1 LKILVYT
8 YKLDKMDIERMNALE
23 RASEGILRELWV
35 ATTEIKKLKEMN
47 HACMN
52 MIDYQKMEAKRLMQ
66 IIESQNIEIAMMRCK
81 L

>member
-1 LKILVYT
+1 MENDDRI
-8 YKLDKMDIERMNALE
+8 YKLE

-35 ATTEIKKLKEMN
+35 ATNEIRHLKEMN

-52 MIDYQKMEAKRLMQ
+52 MIEYQKIEAKRLMD
-66 IIESQNIEIAMMRCK
+66 IIETQNIELSMMRCK

>member
-1 LKILVYT
+1 
-8 YKLDKMDIERMNALE
+8 MDIDRMNALE

-47 HACMN
+47 HACLN
-52 MIDYQKMEAKRLMQ
+52 MIEHQKIEAKRLME
-66 IIESQNIEIAMMRCK
+66 IIETQNIEIAMIRCR

>member
-1 LKILVYT
+1 MN
-8 YKLDKMDIERMNALE
+8 LDRVQQLE

-35 ATTEIKKLKEMN
+35 ATTQIRQLKETN

-52 MIDYQKMEAKRLMQ
+52 MIESQKIEAKRLME
-66 IIESQNIEIAMMRCK
+66 IIETQNIEMSMMRCK

>member
-1 LKILVYT
+1 
-8 YKLDKMDIERMNALE
+8 MDIDRMNALE

-52 MIDYQKMEAKRLMQ
+52 MIDYQKMEAKRLME
-66 IIESQNIEIAMMRCK
+66 IIETQNIEISMMKCR

>member
-1 LKILVYT
+1 
-8 YKLDKMDIERMNALE
+8 MDIDRINALE

-52 MIDYQKMEAKRLMQ
+52 MIDYQKMEAKRLME
-66 IIESQNIEIAMMRCK
+66 IIETQNIEISMMKCR

>member
-1 LKILVYT
+1 
-8 YKLDKMDIERMNALE
+8 MDIDRMNALE

-47 HACMN
+47 HACLN
-52 MIDYQKMEAKRLMQ
+52 MIEHQKIEARRLME
-66 IIESQNIEIAMMRCK
+66 IIETQNIEISMMRCR

>member
-1 LKILVYT
+1 
-8 YKLDKMDIERMNALE
+8 MDIDRIHALE

-52 MIDYQKMEAKRLMQ
+52 MIEHQKMEAKRLME
-66 IIESQNIEIAMMRCK
+66 IIETQNIEISMMRCK

>member
-1 LKILVYT
+1 
-8 YKLDKMDIERMNALE
+8 MDIDRMNALE

-52 MIDYQKMEAKRLMQ
+52 MIEYQKIEAKRLME
-66 IIESQNIEIAMMRCK
+66 IIETQNIELSMMRCK

>member
-1 LKILVYT
+1 
-8 YKLDKMDIERMNALE
+8 MNPERVQQLE

-35 ATTEIKKLKEMN
+35 ASTQIRQLKEMN

-52 MIDYQKMEAKRLMQ
+52 MIESQKIEAKRLME
-66 IIESQNIEIAMMRCK
+66 IIETQNIEISMMRCK

>member
-1 LKILVYT
+1 
-8 YKLDKMDIERMNALE
+8 MDIDRMNALE

-47 HACMN
+47 HACLN
-52 MIDYQKMEAKRLMQ
+52 MIEHQKIEAKRLME
-66 IIESQNIEIAMMRCK
+66 IIETQNIEIAMIRCK

>member
-1 LKILVYT
+1 
-8 YKLDKMDIERMNALE
+8 MDIDRMNALE

-52 MIDYQKMEAKRLMQ
+52 MIEYQKIEAKRLME
-66 IIESQNIEIAMMRCK
+66 IIETQNIEIAMIRCR

>member
-1 LKILVYT
+1 
-8 YKLDKMDIERMNALE
+8 MDIDRIYALE

-47 HACMN
+47 HACLN
-52 MIDYQKMEAKRLMQ
+52 MIDYQKMEAKRLME
-66 IIESQNIEIAMMRCK
+66 IIETQNIEISMMRCK

>member
-1 LKILVYT
+1 
-8 YKLDKMDIERMNALE
+8 MENPNRMYELE
-23 RASEGILRELWV
+23 RASESILRELWV

-52 MIDYQKMEAKRLMQ
+52 MIEFQKIEAKRLME
-66 IIESQNIEIAMMRCK
+66 IIETQHIEISMMRCK